1 MGAQP
6 KCFGFRRY
14 SYQWLFQSGVNVTQ
28 SAFQNYELSHR
39 QQSRLVL
46 SQTYEHLDDAWA
58 LTAFF
63 FIQVPWVGYAPY
75 VTSAQRAEWEAENQ
89 HPIVQNS
96 AMGGSQPFWPSGSF
110 APQARAAADSYFP
123 TLLVPSMTDWLIGFD
138 VLSDPAAQLV
148 AFDAIHTG
156 RLSVGPKMD
165 IDLATGTDQV
175 HRFVLP
181 YYGQNGTNDIQ
192 GIIHG
197 VFVAH
202 TLLEQVY
209 NSTTQNVTL
218 GIQILDSSAGNIIPN
233 HRRVVRSA
241 FIKLPLPIVN
251 GLSVAGAQRIQPSSL
266 GLPSVGAH
274 IAQERPFFH
283 HLLIISIFTVFIL
296 LFCIAAALLSR
307 ICILRHQSRKAHA
320 TANALIDSRITERQ
334 VDWMR
339 TNAFSILNAIRDP
352 LLIIDREGY
361 VIDVND
367 DALVATKYRVEDLIF
382 GIHISTMFPG
392 ITSGKNKDKAKEKH
406 TAKVSHPPGGWSISC
421 PPSNEGSPNPDRL
434 TPPRNENVVIDVES
448 TYLDLPE
455 APQPEEIVRD
465 ETIITGMQELTLK
478 TKEGREHLVEAN
490 FSPFID
496 CQDQKEKIQIVLFRD
511 VSAWKNIIKETG
523 EAKDRAELSR
533 NEISD
538 YLAFVCHELRNP
550 LHVIIGLSTLL
561 NQSIQAL
568 ASSHS
573 GGVASSTPASPAQTM
588 SPSSNE
594 GSEAHM
600 QMVQH
605 DAVEHLA
612 GVAEATRIMK
622 TILNDTHM
630 LSKVESGTVDFET
643 CVVDLRSLLQR
654 IHRAQ
659 ESYKDSFSS
668 SSESL
673 PPKKPSDVE
682 FKLVLKGLSEPSSNL
697 GQGEGSVVGLGMTDV
712 SPDMP
717 VKEWFPPVVKTDST
731 RLTQVLTNLVTNAF
745 EHTVT
750 GSVTL
755 RAIVEN
761 VRLYDAPG
769 SPRPSSESAR
779 LTRSLSKIDANKPKK
794 QALIRFEVEDTGR
807 GIAKAVMPKLFKMYS
822 QNSVDRAL
830 GSTGL
835 SLNVTYALLALM
847 GAELQA
853 FSTVGQGT
861 TVWFSLWF
869 DLPDDVLEESDDE
882 FKSWTGGSQ
891 FISDVFLGR
900 RDSIYTPPLIVK
912 PKKRT
917 SHDKGKTRSGSRSP
931 RSPSFHKSSPDVG
944 PIRSSA
950 ALDHPADDIVDAPPA
965 LPEPPVTMTS
975 SPLAQP
981 SISIPRSTSSTK
993 PALVT
998 SRILSTEAAQGHL
1011 PTAALSSTSSALRPN
1026 TVSLRRSSQ
1035 GEQRKPS
1042 KLTRKAPNPA
1052 ARRLG
1057 THPLKDRPIRVLV
1070 VEDNEVLLKIAG
1082 TTLARAGFEVKQ
1094 AINGEQAIQRV
1105 VEMGEK
1111 YFDVVLMDLLMPVM
1125 DGFQA
1130 TEEIRRRGWTMPV
1143 IALTAKTLESDRLRC
1158 FKIGFN
1164 YFMTKPFQLG
1174 DIATVIRFMVGA
1186 EAEQKAA
1193 QAAVE
1198 GTPNQPTYGGPWSK
1212 FT

>member
-1 MGAQP
+1 MA
-6 KCFGFRRY
+6 
-14 SYQWLFQSGVNVTQ
+14 
-28 SAFQNYELSHR
+28 
-39 QQSRLVL
+39 QSRL
-46 SQTYEHLDDAWA
+46 
-58 LTAFF
+58 
-63 FIQVPWVGYAPY
+63 VPWVGYAPY
-75 VTSAQRAEWEAENQ
+75 VTSAQRAEWETENQ
-89 HPIVQNS
+89 HAIVQNK
-96 AMGGSQPFWPSGSF
+96 AMGGSQPFRPSGSF
-110 APQARAAADSYFP
+110 IPDVRSAADSYFP
-123 TLLVPSMTDWLIGFD
+123 TLLVPGMTDWLIGFD

-156 RLSVGPKMD
+156 QLSVGPKMD
-165 IDLATGTDQV
+165 VDMVTGTDQV

-181 YYGQNGTNDIQ
+181 YYGQNRSTNVE

-197 VFVAH
+197 LFVAH

-209 NSTTQNVTL
+209 NSTTQNVSL
-218 GIQILDSSAGNIIPN
+218 GIQILDSSAGNSVIYTFP
-233 HRRVVRSA
+233 RDAQPQSSRSIG
-241 FIKLPLPIVN
+241 FYQI
-251 GLSVAGAQRIQPSSL
+251 SL
-266 GLPSVGAH
+266 GDRQWTIRCWGTTDKVVAPWVTFA
-274 IAQERPFFH
+274 
-283 HLLIISIFTVFIL
+283 FIL

-307 ICILRHQSRKAHA
+307 SCILRHQSRKSHA
-320 TANALIDSRITERQ
+320 TANALIDSRISERQ

-361 VIDVND
+361 VIDSND

-421 PPSNEGSPNPDRL
+421 PSSNEGSPNPDRL

-455 APQPEEIVRD
+455 APQPEEIARD
-465 ETIITGMQELTLK
+465 DKIITGMQELTLK

-511 VSAWKNIIKETG
+511 VSVWKNIIKETAG
-523 EAKDRAELSR
+523 AKDRAEISR

-573 GGVASSTPASPAQTM
+573 TVASSTPTSPSQTL
-588 SPSSNE
+588 SPSSTE

-600 QMVQH
+600 QTVQH
-605 DAVEHLA
+605 EAVEHLA
-612 GVAEATRIMK
+612 GVAEATRVMK

-630 LSKVESGTVDFET
+630 LSKVESGTVDFES

-654 IHRAQ
+654 IHRAH

-673 PPKKPSDVE
+673 PSKKPSAVE

-769 SPRPSSESAR
+769 SPRSSSESAR

-869 DLPDDVLEESDDE
+869 DLPDDVLDESDEE

-900 RDSIYTPPLIVK
+900 RDSIYNPPLAVE
-912 PKKRT
+912 PRKRR
-917 SHDKGKTRSGSRSP
+917 SHDKGKTRSGSPST
-931 RSPSFHKSSPDVG
+931 RSPSFQHKSSSDIG

-950 ALDHPADDIVDAPPA
+950 ALDHPTDAVEAPPV
-965 LPEPPVTMTS
+965 PETPVTVTS

-981 SISIPRSTSSTK
+981 LTNIPRSTSATK
-993 PALVT
+993 PALAT

-1011 PTAALSSTSSALRPN
+1011 PASVSSSTSSAMRPSA
-1026 TVSLRRSSQ
+1026 VSLRRSSQ
-1035 GEQRKPS
+1035 GEQRKPG

-1198 GTPNQPTYGGPWSK
+1198 GTGGTPNQPTYGGPWSK

>member
-1 MGAQP
+1 MQP
-6 KCFGFRRY
+6 HVDPAEPDFVSPGSTLSRVRHRKQIRDSASSCMHGVEKTLKSSNGYANASLLLWLLIATAISVPVVLVLTRHTNALVRQPLDSDCQSTVAGMTSLLQSRSSGLFVAKAERTLLTGGVLSATNGTKYPLEKCEFHDHRTE
-14 SYQWLFQSGVNVTQ
+14 GVY
-28 SAFQNYELSHR
+28 AEKYESSHMA
-39 QQSRLVL
+39 QSRL
-46 SQTYEHLDDAWA
+46 
-58 LTAFF
+58 
-63 FIQVPWVGYAPY
+63 VPWVGYAPY

-89 HPIVQNS
+89 HAIVQNK
-96 AMGGSQPFWPSGSF
+96 AMGGGQPFWPSGSF
-110 APQARAAADSYFP
+110 IPDARSAADSYFP
-123 TLLVPSMTDWLIGFD
+123 TLLVPGMTDWLIGFD

-156 RLSVGPKMD
+156 QLSVGPKMD
-165 IDLATGTDQV
+165 VELVTGTDQV

-181 YYGQNGTNDIQ
+181 YYGQNRSTNIE

-197 VFVAH
+197 VIYNFLRLHSRQVFVAH

-209 NSTTQNVTL
+209 NSTTQNVSL
-218 GIQILDSSAGNIIPN
+218 GIQILDSSAGN
-233 HRRVVRSA
+233 
-241 FIKLPLPIVN
+241 
-251 GLSVAGAQRIQPSSL
+251 
-266 GLPSVGAH
+266 
-274 IAQERPFFH
+274 
-283 HLLIISIFTVFIL
+283 
-296 LFCIAAALLSR
+296 
-307 ICILRHQSRKAHA
+307 
-320 TANALIDSRITERQ
+320 
-334 VDWMR
+334 
-339 TNAFSILNAIRDP
+339 IRDP

-361 VIDVND
+361 VIDSND

-421 PPSNEGSPNPDRL
+421 PPSHEGSPNPDRL

-455 APQPEEIVRD
+455 APQPEDIVRD
-465 ETIITGMQELTLK
+465 DKIITGMQELTLK

-511 VSAWKNIIKETG
+511 VSVWKNIIKETS
-523 EAKDRAELSR
+523 EAKDRAEASR

-573 GGVASSTPASPAQTM
+573 TVASSTPTSPSQTL
-588 SPSSNE
+588 SPSSTE

-612 GVAEATRIMK
+612 GVAEATRVMK

-654 IHRAQ
+654 IHRAH

-668 SSESL
+668 SNESL
-673 PPKKPSDVE
+673 PQKKPSAVE

-769 SPRPSSESAR
+769 SPRSSAESAR

-869 DLPDDVLEESDDE
+869 DLPDDVLDESDDE

-900 RDSIYTPPLIVK
+900 RDSIYHPPLIVE
-912 PKKRT
+912 PRKRR
-917 SHDKGKTRSGSRSP
+917 SHDKGKTRSKSP
-931 RSPSFHKSSPDVG
+931 STRSPSFQHKSSPDIGPIG

-950 ALDHPADDIVDAPPA
+950 VLDQPTDTVDAPPV
-965 LPEPPVTMTS
+965 PETPVTVTS

-981 SISIPRSTSSTK
+981 PINIPRSTSSSK
-993 PALVT
+993 PALAT

-1011 PTAALSSTSSALRPN
+1011 PASTLPSTSSALRPSA
-1026 TVSLRRSSQ
+1026 VSLRRSSQ

-1198 GTPNQPTYGGPWSK
+1198 GTGGTPNQPTYGGPWSK